1 LFTAFCFSLKGIDK
15 PCLPPHTYLSFL
27 QLQPESQMKQ
37 LTILGST
44 GSIGT
49 STLSVVRHNPE
60 QFSVMALVA
69 GKNVARM
76 AEQCLEFRPVWAVMD
91 DEASAQRLREILR
104 EQGGTTQVLA
114 GQKAACDMAALDG
127 VDQVMAAIV
136 GAAGLLPTLAAIAA
150 GKQVLLANKES
161 LVTCGRLFMDA
172 VKRSGAQLLPIDS
185 EHNAIFQ
192 SLPETIQQNLGYADL
207 EDNGVSSIILTGS
220 GGPFRE
226 TPIGDLAAMSPDQ
239 ACCHPNWSM
248 GRKISVD
255 SATMMNKGLEYIE
268 ARWLFNAHAKQM
280 EVLIHPQ
287 SVIHS
292 MVRYRDGSVLAQ
304 LGAPDMRTPIAHAM
318 AFPERV
324 ASGVEPL
331 DFCKIGTFTFME
343 PDYHRYPCLKLAIE
357 AFEQGQAATTVLN
370 AANEIVV
377 EAFLHHR
384 LRFTDIAALNR
395 AALEQVDLTEPQ
407 SVDEVQ
413 AVDAAAREIARN
425 LVTRVA
431 YR

>member
-1 LFTAFCFSLKGIDK
+1 
-15 PCLPPHTYLSFL
+15 
-27 QLQPESQMKQ
+27 MKQ

-60 QFSVMALVA
+60 QFSVTALVA

-76 AEQCLEFRPVWAVMD
+76 AEQCLEFCPKWAVMD
-91 DEASAQRLREILR
+91 DEVSAGELRRLLK
-104 EQGGTTQVLA
+104 EQGSKTQVLA
-114 GQKAACDMAALDG
+114 GQQAACEMAALDE
-127 VDQVMAAIV
+127 VNQVMAAIV

-172 VKRSGAQLLPIDS
+172 VQRSKAQLLPIDS

-192 SLPETIQQNLGYADL
+192 SLPQSFQQNLGYAEL
-207 EDNGVSSIILTGS
+207 EANGVSSIILTGS

-226 TPIGDLAAMSPDQ
+226 TPIGDLVTMSPDQ

-268 ARWLFNAHAKQM
+268 ARWLFNASAEQM

-318 AFPERV
+318 AFPQRV
-324 ASGVEPL
+324 VSGVEPL

-343 PDYHRYPCLKLAIE
+343 PDYHRYPCLQLAIE

-377 EAFLHHR
+377 DAFLHDR

-395 AALEQVDLTEPQ
+395 AVLEQVDLTEPQ
-407 SVDEVQ
+407 SVEEVLM
-413 AVDAAAREIARN
+413 VDATAREVARN
-425 LVTRVA
+425 LVTRIA
-431 YR
+431 CR

>member
-1 LFTAFCFSLKGIDK
+1 
-15 PCLPPHTYLSFL
+15 
-27 QLQPESQMKQ
+27 MKQ

-44 GSIGT
+44 GSIGN

-60 QFSVMALVA
+60 QFSVTALVA

-76 AEQCLEFRPVWAVMD
+76 AEQCLEFRPSWAVMD
-91 DEASAQRLREILR
+91 DDACAQQLREILQSR
-104 EQGGTTQVLA
+104 GCATKVLA
-114 GQKAACDMAALDG
+114 GQKAACEMAALDE

-172 VKRSGAQLLPIDS
+172 VQRSGAQLLPIDS

-192 SLPETIQQNLGYADL
+192 SLPETIQQNLGYAGL

-226 TPIGDLAAMSPDQ
+226 TPIGELAAMSPDQ

-268 ARWLFNAHAKQM
+268 ARWLFNARAEQM

-324 ASGVEPL
+324 VSGVEPL

-377 EAFLHHR
+377 DAFLHDR

-395 AALEQVDLTEPQ
+395 AVLEQADLTEPQ

-413 AVDAAAREIARN
+413 AVDATAREIARK